1 MPGNKVK
8 AFLDENEVRY
18 VSIQHSRAYTAQE
31 VAESAHVPGHE
42 LAKTVMVK
50 LDGTL
55 AMAVVP
61 AVFNIDLELL
71 RGAAGAGTATLASE
85 NEFKTRFPD
94 CQPGA
99 MPPFGNLYGMRV
111 YADEGLSDEEMIAFN
126 AGSHVEIIRMTYS
139 DFERLVEPKLARIAD
154 VP

>member
-1 MPGNKVK
+1 MPGDKIK

-42 LAKTVMVK
+42 IAKTVMVK

-61 AVFNIDLELL
+61 AVFNVDLELL

-85 NEFKTRFPD
+85 DEFKTRFPD

-126 AGSHVEIIRMTYS
+126 AGSHVEIIRMTYA

>member
-1 MPGNKVK
+1 MPGDKIRR
-8 AFLDENEVRY
+8 FLDENDVRY
-18 VSIQHSRAYTAQE
+18 ASIQHSRAYTAQE

-50 LDGTL
+50 LDGAL

-61 AVFNIDLELL
+61 AVFNLDLELL
-71 RGAAGAGTATLASE
+71 RGAAGADTAVLATE
-85 NEFKTRFPD
+85 AEFSARFPD

-99 MPPFGNLYGMRV
+99 MPPFGNLYGMSV

-126 AGSHVEIIRMTYS
+126 AGSHVEIIRMAYA
-139 DFERLVEPKLARIAD
+139 DFERLVAPKLARIAD